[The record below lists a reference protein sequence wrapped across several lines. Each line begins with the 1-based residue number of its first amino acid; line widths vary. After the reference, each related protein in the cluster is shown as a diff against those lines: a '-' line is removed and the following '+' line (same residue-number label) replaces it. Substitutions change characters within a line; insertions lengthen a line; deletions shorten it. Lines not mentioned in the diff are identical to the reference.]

1 LDPLILKK
9 GVVNWVRK
17 LKAENKEK
25 EEEKEKAKR
34 GLKKGE

>member
-1 LDPLILKK
+1 
-9 GVVNWVRK
+9 VVNWVRK